1 MKYDE
6 IDNIWTADL
15 DALSRA
21 DRGRIYFDRAKQ
33 VVKKALDDPSGH
45 AEAFRAGRLNR
56 TYVTDEI
63 GAGPAVA
70 TQNPRIRDLLA
81 AADGQVARMS
91 PVKKDRSRPSPG
103 GGSGQDDDLQAIVDE
118 LRRVNEIQAAEI
130 VDLRRKLRDAGWLE
144 TDLAEHGRLPW

>member
-6 IDNIWTADL
+6 INNIWTANL

-33 VVKKALDDPSGH
+33 VVEKALDDPCGH
-45 AEAFRAGRLNR
+45 PEAFRAGRFNR
-56 TYVTDEI
+56 TYLTEEI

-70 TQNPRIRDLLA
+70 TQNPRIRGLLE

-91 PVKKDRSRPSPG
+91 PAKKGRSRPVPG
-103 GGSGQDDDLQAIVDE
+103 GGSSQDDGLQVIVDE

-130 VDLRRKLRDAGWLE
+130 VDLRRKLREVGWLQ